1 MNTITVGTKKEYPV
15 YIGKGLLDKL
25 PAFMRDLTKTGHVA
39 LICDSNVWPLYGEK
53 VLSSLEQ
60 AGYRVDAFTFP
71 AGESSK
77 NGETYL
83 QILEFLAQHQFT
95 RKDCVLALGGGVTG
109 DMAGFAA
116 ATFLRG
122 ISYIQLPTTLL
133 AAVDS
138 SVGGKTAIDLHAGK
152 NLAGAFYQPSA
163 VICDTD
169 TLDTL
174 PTQILRDGCAE
185 VLKYGVLYD
194 GELLRHMTQNGLSF
208 DREWVIC
215 RCVAHKNRAVSQDE
229 FDTGVRQMLNLGHTF
244 GHGVEGCSMYTV
256 SHGKAVAIGMA
267 MIARSSAALGHCTR
281 ETCNSILEALE
292 ALQLPITTP
301 YTAAELLRFVLS
313 DKKRSADTINLIL
326 PQKIGQCIIAP
337 TPVEAIESIM
347 EAGM

>member
-1 MNTITVGTKKEYPV
+1 MTTIDIPTSHHYPV
-15 YIGKGLLDKL
+15 EIASGLLQQAGERIRALFPGVRAAVVTD
-25 PAFMRDLTKTGHVA
+25 TNVA
-39 LICDSNVWPLYGEK
+39 PLY
-53 VLSSLEQ
+53 LAPLIQSLNE
-60 AGYRVDAFTFP
+60 AGIASVSYCFP
-71 AGESSK
+71 AGEQSK
-77 NGETYL
+77 TAATYVAL
-83 QILEFLAQHQFT
+83 LEFLAEQKLT
-95 RKDCVLALGGGVTG
+95 RSDILIALGGGVVG
-109 DMAGFAA
+109 DLTGFAA
-116 ATFLRG
+116 ATYLRG
-122 ISYIQLPTTLL
+122 ISLVQVPTTLL

-138 SVGGKTAIDLHAGK
+138 SVGGKTAIDLKAGK
-152 NLAGAFYQPSA
+152 NLAGAFYQPNA

-174 PTQILRDGCAE
+174 PAQILRDGCAE

-244 GHGVEGCSMYTV
+244 GHGVEGCSKYTV